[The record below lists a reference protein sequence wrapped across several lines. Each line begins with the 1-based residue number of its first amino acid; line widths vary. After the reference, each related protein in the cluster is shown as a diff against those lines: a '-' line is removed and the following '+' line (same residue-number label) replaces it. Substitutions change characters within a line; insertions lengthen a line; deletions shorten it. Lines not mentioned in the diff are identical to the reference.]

1 LAVTLLAL
9 YGLPLPA
16 MAQVKTTTESHRIG
30 SLGHYEAR
38 YGTPVFVALEKLVNG
53 DVDAGIARGA
63 IRTRGFLNV
72 GKRDTASGRPPG
84 FSLATGRDSLTP
96 GSIPVFPVA
105 EIAKEFLF
113 EADGLKLRELEM
125 VGTFQRVGFDAT
137 NQSIP
142 GGLLFWIYETAE
154 PGSGT
159 KAKATMARD
168 LTLEEAVWTAE
179 KLKGT
184 VVRVRG
190 QFQGQ
195 DLFGEAACKGSPA
208 DGWVIKDG
216 SFWLWVTGRK
226 PQGKGWK
233 LDPTSRSDAE
243 RWVEVAGKLELRDEC
258 VLLQA
263 TEVMVVSAPTASR

>member
-1 LAVTLLAL
+1 V
-9 YGLPLPA
+9 P
-16 MAQVKTTTESHRIG
+16 
-30 SLGHYEAR
+30 
-38 YGTPVFVALEKLVNG
+38 
-53 DVDAGIARGA
+53 
-63 IRTRGFLNV
+63 
-72 GKRDTASGRPPG
+72 
-84 FSLATGRDSLTP
+84 
-96 GSIPVFPVA
+96 
-105 EIAKEFLF
+105 EIAKDFLF
-113 EADGLKLRELEM
+113 DAARLNLRELEM
-125 VGTFQRVGFDAT
+125 VGTFERLEIDH
-137 NQSIP
+137 QSLP
-142 GGLLFWIYETAE
+142 KGLLFWIYETAE

-168 LTLEEAVWTAE
+168 LTLEEAVWTVQ

-216 SFWLWVTGRK
+216 SFSVWVTGRK
-226 PQGKGWK
+226 PQGKGWS
-233 LDPTSRSDAE
+233 LDPTSRTDAE

-263 TEVMVVSAPTASR
+263 TDVMVVSAPTASR

>member
-1 LAVTLLAL
+1 
-9 YGLPLPA
+9 
-16 MAQVKTTTESHRIG
+16 
-30 SLGHYEAR
+30 
-38 YGTPVFVALEKLVNG
+38 
-53 DVDAGIARGA
+53 
-63 IRTRGFLNV
+63 
-72 GKRDTASGRPPG
+72 
-84 FSLATGRDSLTP
+84 
-96 GSIPVFPVA
+96 VA

-125 VGTFQRVGFDAT
+125 VGTLQRVGFDAT
-137 NQSIP
+137 NPSIP

-159 KAKATMARD
+159 KGTMARD
-168 LTLEEAVWTAE
+168 LTIEEAVWSAE

-190 QFQGQ
+190 QFQGK
-195 DLFGEAACKGSPA
+195 DLLGEAACNGSPA

-216 SFWLWVTGRK
+216 SFWVWVTGRK
-226 PQGKGWK
+226 PEGKGWK

-263 TEVMVVSAPTASR
+263 SDVMVVSAPTVSR